1 MNGIQIRVLEK
12 YGLVLLFCIEDTH
25 MQKHFVDLKVVCI
38 GREFNIDCLK
48 KPSVFWSQ
56 IIFSLPENDSFF
68 FLILF
73 CHFQYIA
80 FCWWIV
86 QCRHVRCPFFVVYYF
101 FLCALLT
108 VYAFQPCFILSHI
121 AFFQFVNG
129 KKKTMTNNKK
139 IKENIIQM
147 T

>member
-86 QCRHVRCPFFVVYYF
+86 QFLLFIIFFYVHSSLFTHFNHVLYFLILPFFS
-101 FLCALLT
+101 LLM
-108 VYAFQPCFILSHI
+108 ARRKLWQII
-121 AFFQFVNG
+121 
-129 KKKTMTNNKK
+129 KKLKK
-139 IKENIIQM
+139 I
-147 T
+147 